1 MKSLPSD
8 VAALLRTFRLEL
20 PSILTASNPKLQKT
34 AGARSVILHHL
45 PHRALARAINAR
57 TVATTAPRGYVPA
70 LAELVDSLSLR
81 ALASAHN
88 GCMHATPG
96 CAEACLAGAGHGGLS
111 VDVTFCRGRRTLAS
125 IADPVT
131 YARTVLFALCRELA
145 RADRDGVPLAFRLC
159 GTDETPWFRRAFP
172 ISAGDAQTARR
183 LFGATLEVGE
193 RLNLLEALAP
203 ERGRLR
209 PYEYL
214 KAPVDAPDGLRAW
227 SAQGW
232 DVTASFAADRPTACQ
247 DAVAAVR
254 AGYRLAVPLA
264 VPKRA
269 PLPSRLVITYN
280 GATVALPVVDGDNGD
295 ARFRD
300 PGAVAVLLREKRARG
315 AKRDVVERFIL
326 PNAPLISLAD
336 GTLQL
341 L

>member
-1 MKSLPSD
+1 MKALPSD

-20 PSILTASNPKLQKT
+20 ASVLTASNPKLQKT
-34 AGARSVILHHL
+34 TGARSVILHHL
-45 PHRALARAINAR
+45 PHRALARAINPR

-70 LAELVDSLSLR
+70 LAALADDLSLR
-81 ALASAHN
+81 TLASAHN
-88 GCMHATPG
+88 GCMHATSG

-145 RADRDGVPLAFRLC
+145 RADRGGVPLAFRLC
-159 GTDETPWFRRAFP
+159 GTDETPWFRRTFP
-172 ISAGDAQTARR
+172 ISAGDAQAARR
-183 LFGATLEVGE
+183 LFGVTLETGD
-193 RLNLLEALAP
+193 RLNVLEALSP
-203 ERGRLR
+203 ERGRLH

-214 KAPVDAPDGLRAW
+214 KAAVDAPDGLRAW

-232 DVTASFAADRPTACQ
+232 DVTASFAADRPTACR
-247 DAVAAVR
+247 DAFAAVG

-269 PLPSRLVITYN
+269 PLPSRLLITYN
-280 GATVALPVVDGDNGD
+280 GETAALPVVDGDNGD

-315 AKRDVVERFIL
+315 AHRETVDRFIL
-326 PNAPLISLAD
+326 PNSPLIRLAD